1 MFRKIIPLLLTGAA
15 AMAMPSFAQAQHGG
29 HGGGGGHVGGA
40 HMGGGH
46 VGGSFGGFHPNGFR
60 GFHNDFRGFRNG
72 FGGFYPYYGG
82 YGYYSP
88 YYYGGDYSYPSYSA
102 TPDYSGSTYV
112 PPSTGNYQS
121 MYPTTTSA
129 HITINVPADAKVW
142 FDDTP
147 TKSTGAV
154 RQYTTPPLDP
164 GTHYSYDIRAQWT
177 ENGHEV
183 TQSQKVQFNPGG
195 QVVVNFPSSATTS
208 PETGPVPQK
217 R

>member
-15 AMAMPSFAQAQHGG
+15 ALAMPSFAQAQHGG

-60 GFHNDFRGFRNG
+60 GFHNDFRGFHNG
-72 FGGFYPYYGG
+72 FGGFYPYHGGYGG

-88 YYYGGDYSYPSYSA
+88 YYSGAYSSPSYDV
-102 TPDYSGSTYV
+102 TPDYAYT
-112 PPSTGNYQS
+112 PPPTGNYQS
-121 MYPTTTSA
+121 MYPPSPTAQVTV
-129 HITINVPADAKVW
+129 NVPPDAKVW
-142 FDDTP
+142 FDDTL

-154 RQYTTPPLDP
+154 RQYTTPPLSL
-164 GTHYSYDIRAQWT
+164 GGQYSYDIRAQWT
-177 ENGHEV
+177 EDGREV
-183 TQSQKVQFNPGG
+183 TQSQKVQFNRGG
-195 QVVVNFPSSATTS
+195 QVVVNFPMPPATSS